1 MDDRCNQSVTTPRTR
16 ASAQNVNGMCFVMCV
31 TAASFVLAVLVVL
44 KLVPESMDFWFWYQ
58 RLRLGIGEEDKGK
71 KTGVEKL
78 RKLVLLKSDHG
89 ESWFCR

>member
-16 ASAQNVNGMCFVMCV
+16 ASAQNVN
-31 TAASFVLAVLVVL
+31 VL